1 MIDQELIKRHF
12 VGKDGF
18 IWWIGQVASEE
29 KWNPNI
35 PGRRVNT
42 PDEIKGFGDRYKVR
56 ILGYH
61 TDNSV
66 ELTDDDLPWAPVML
80 PVTAGGGTAG
90 SSQSSQIRQGNFVFG
105 FFLDGEDAQQ
115 PIIMGI
121 LGYNNYTSVS
131 QSVPQ
136 IKYVPFEGFK
146 PTDTIPKASIKEV
159 LGSSSKASAPDSVSQ
174 GNPVP
179 RVVQTSTLISGSPAH
194 QIKSVAEKEQ
204 LEEGNKVSPILQTDP
219 CGSSL
224 DGALLDLQEGIKEIQ
239 RIKAQV
245 NSWAAAAN
253 GQIAFQQQRIQ
264 KITQRMIEDITKP
277 LKDKFDEIRKW
288 VITEIENKAKDFYYL
303 LFPQERN
310 LLKVAQSEVIEIIS
324 CLFNKII
331 KGLLEL
337 VAKVVLSFVDKVIN
351 VGNCIANNV
360 IGGLIGQVGGLVNGL
375 ISLALGPM
383 NSILGAVGGVLDLGQ
398 SILGLLFDILGFFKC
413 EENPKC
419 PGYKEWSIWNGTTIN
434 DINKIGTSIT
444 SVLQKAESTKQS
456 ATTALGA
463 AEGVFSSVDQAL
475 SAFDPLGFVQGALTQ
490 CASEIAPVPC
500 GPPTVSIF
508 GGGGTGALGNPII
521 GSRGEVLGVDIVN
534 RGLGYVT
541 SPFVAVGDPCGKGQ
555 GSVVKAKLRKRSNKS
570 NYGVSVGGKTGINY
584 GTNVGNV
591 NLYSNNEDP
600 LEPRDREEGS
610 YGTVPGEWT
619 NVGIVTS
626 SNDPFTPFEPSDDDP
641 DPPSTPLLRLEI
653 SPSRGLITAG
663 DSITIRYFSQYANR
677 ILYSNFGATSLGRT
691 IDGREDEEEDPRFVA
706 PRVGEITFEEIS
718 TAKTFIMT
726 VTNGTNTST
735 AVLRVDVR
743 QLDQDGEIV
752 DNEID
757 EFIVE
762 DPGTGYLGQP
772 DGSLGGMNRTW
783 AENNQTI
790 VRRLDGTYDTPYNP
804 GDNIELNPGD
814 TVRTPTNVSYIDSD
828 GIINNI
834 IGGVDFIVDPDNS
847 PSIATTS
854 ILGVDTQVIVS
865 DDEEN
870 EEDFSDTEL
879 TISLRAPEPKDT
891 NLNNLNNVGPNG
903 TFIPGSGLGDGLLS
917 QNIIFNNQNSVFGSP
932 SQGNPYPIILE
943 LYDVEILNGGV
954 NYSSDDKFVI
964 GPENYGVVLK
974 PILGSFGSIVDVQV
988 ISTGKG
994 FTTYPNIYVDSQT
1007 GFNAKFAPKFR
1018 VNRIGDIT
1026 DLIELGVDETKVLT
1040 VIDCVGKVS

>member
-12 VGKDGF
+12 VGRDGF
-18 IWWIGQVASEE
+18 IWWIGQVAAEE

-35 PGRRVNT
+35 PGRRVTT

-61 TDNSV
+61 TDNAL

-80 PVTAGGGTAG
+80 PVTAGGGTGG

-121 LGYNNYTSVS
+121 LGYNNYTAVS
-131 QSVPQ
+131 QSVSP

-146 PTDTIPKASIKEV
+146 GTDIVPKGTIKEV
-159 LGSSSKASAPDSVSQ
+159 PGSPSKAAAPDSVPQ
-174 GNPVP
+174 GKPVP
-179 RVVQTSTLISGSPAH
+179 RVVQTSTLISGSSGH

-204 LEEGNKVSPILQTDP
+204 LEEGNRISPVLQTDP

-253 GQIAFQQQRIQ
+253 GEIAFQQQRIQ

-310 LLKVAQSEVIEIIS
+310 LLKVAQSEVTEIIS

-383 NSILGAVGGVLDLGQ
+383 NSILGAVGGVLNLGQ

-419 PGYKEWSIWNGTTIN
+419 PGYKEWSVWNGTTIN
-434 DINKIGTSIT
+434 EINKIGTSIT
-444 SVLQKAESTKQS
+444 SVLQQAESVKQS
-456 ATTALGA
+456 TTTALGA

-521 GSRGEVLGVDIVN
+521 GSKGEILGVDIVS

-541 SPFVAVGDPCGKGQ
+541 APFVAVGDPCGKGQ
-555 GSVVKAKLRKRSNKS
+555 GSVIKAKLRKRDNKTS
-570 NYGVSVGGKTGINY
+570 YGVSVGGTTGINY

-600 LEPRDREEGS
+600 LGPREGEENN

-619 NVGIVTS
+619 NVGITTS
-626 SNDPFTPFEPSDDDP
+626 TDEPFIPFEPDDENP
-641 DPPSTPLLRLEI
+641 DPPTTPLLRLEI
-653 SPSRGLITAG
+653 SPSRPFITSG

-691 IDGREDEEEDPRFVA
+691 INNEEEENDRRFVA
-706 PRVGEITFEEIS
+706 PKVGEITFEEIS

-726 VTNGTNTST
+726 VANDTDTAT

-743 QLDQDGEIV
+743 QIDQDGDIV

-762 DPGTGYLGQP
+762 DPGTGYLGEP

-783 AENNQTI
+783 AENDQTI
-790 VRRLDGTYDTPYNP
+790 VRRFDGIYDTPYNP

-814 TVRTPTNVSYIDSD
+814 IIRTPSNTSYIDFD
-828 GIINNI
+828 GTINNI
-834 IGGVDFIVDPDNS
+834 PGGVDFIVNPDNA

-854 ILGVDTQVIVS
+854 VLGI
-865 DDEEN
+865 
-870 EEDFSDTEL
+870 DTEV
-879 TISLRAPEPKDT
+879 IIFDDSSDSPSSPSINLRAPELIDT
-891 NLNNLNNVGPNG
+891 L
-903 TFIPGSGLGDGLLS
+903 T
-917 QNIIFNNQNSVFGSP
+917 QNIVLNNQNSVFGSP
-932 SQGNPYPIILE
+932 SQGNPYPIVLE

-954 NYSSDDKFVI
+954 NYSSDDEFVI

-974 PILGSFGSIVDVQV
+974 PILGAFGSIVDVQV

-994 FTTYPNIYVDSQT
+994 FTTYPNIYVESQT
-1007 GFNAKFAPKFR
+1007 GFNARFAPRFR

-1026 DLIELGVDETKVLT
+1026 DLLELGVDETKVLT
-1040 VIDCVGKVS
+1040 VIDCVGKVT